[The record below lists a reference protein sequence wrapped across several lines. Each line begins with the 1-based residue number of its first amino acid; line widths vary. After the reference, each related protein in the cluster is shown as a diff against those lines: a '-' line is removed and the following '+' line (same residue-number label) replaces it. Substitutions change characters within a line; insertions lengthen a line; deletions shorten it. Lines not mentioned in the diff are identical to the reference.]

1 MRMLEDIVYY
11 SAASENNDSVN
22 FDKFD
27 EETLKK
33 GFKKVQ
39 FKALAKKVFPKI
51 KKIKELK

>member
-1 MRMLEDIVYY
+1 MLEDIVYY